1 MAVFLF
7 MQAEQHIPLRLASS
21 NANKLLQFS
30 RNTPR
35 NTDSHGMTALF
46 NEEEIKRKVV
56 VPETEGFDYVAS
68 ISQTKL
74 EDQRIRLRQ
83 TEGNDTDYVI
93 VVSDS
98 CLIYPDNKGRYI
110 ALNRDGIGD
119 DAARVA
125 SETIKQQKEIVF
137 TGAVSFGRKLGISN
151 LTVLSYVKCF
161 LPEGADFRLPIKIDE
176 LPGLVDTERGF
187 EFGYIDFKTDPN
199 NEKLK
204 PVFKP
209 KTRTHDFSLVRPFVS
224 GLTPEVLEMVE
235 GNGVVDRDI
244 APLVEMMVANFP
256 FNTLSFYTESKRF
269 YGSVDGDL
277 NSFYRHLMQ
286 NWEDYF
292 RVFGGNCTL
301 YSLAL
306 AHELTKKGLH
316 PEVVIFPSSK
326 PAHDKGHSGLRI
338 IQDNRGYFLDAG
350 LTMPFP
356 VPMTEIPL
364 YPFWA
369 GNKQMFL
376 SIQTGSDGP
385 IPYLINLGKG
395 GKIPFMGKE
404 IMLPE
409 SFRSEAV
416 DILTDMHKKRRFL
429 KLDHHDRRGNKVIG
443 FSYDRELGSLRIASA
458 DGYQRVLDI
467 GQFSIDQT
475 IQREVAAVCA
485 ANNINAEFVI
495 NELTSLTQ

>member
-30 RNTPR
+30 RNAPR
-35 NTDSHGMTALF
+35 NIDSSGITALF
-46 NEEEIKRKVV
+46 NEEEIKRGAV
-56 VPETEGFDYVAS
+56 VPETDGFDYVAS

-74 EDQRIRLRQ
+74 EDQRIRLKQ
-83 TEGNDTDYVI
+83 TEGNNTDYVVI
-93 VVSDS
+93 VSDS

-110 ALNRDGIGD
+110 ALNRDGIGEE
-119 DAARVA
+119 AKSAA
-125 SETIKQQKEIVF
+125 SETIKQQKEVVF

-161 LPEGADFRLPIKIDE
+161 LPEGADIRLPIKIDE
-176 LPGLVDTERGF
+176 LPDLVDTEQGF
-187 EFGYIDFKTDPN
+187 EFGYVDFKVDPN

-204 PVFKP
+204 PIFKS

-235 GNGVVDRDI
+235 SNGVVDRDI
-244 APLVEMMVANFP
+244 APLVEMMVASFP
-256 FNTLSFYTESKRF
+256 FNTISFYTESKRF
-269 YGSVDGDL
+269 LGNAGGDL
-277 NSFYRHLMQ
+277 HSFYRHLIQ
-286 NWEDYF
+286 NWRDYF
-292 RVFGGNCTL
+292 RAFGGNCTL

-306 AHELTKKGLH
+306 AHELTKSGLH

-356 VPMTEIPL
+356 VPMSEIPL
-364 YPFWA
+364 YPFWV

-404 IMLPE
+404 IMLPG

-416 DILTDMHKKRRFL
+416 DILADMHDKRRFL
-429 KLDHHDRRGNKVIG
+429 KLDYHDRRGNKEIG
-443 FSYDRELGSLRIASA
+443 FSYDRESGSLRIASA

-467 GQFSIDQT
+467 GQILTDRT
-475 IQREVAAVCA
+475 IQREIIAVCT